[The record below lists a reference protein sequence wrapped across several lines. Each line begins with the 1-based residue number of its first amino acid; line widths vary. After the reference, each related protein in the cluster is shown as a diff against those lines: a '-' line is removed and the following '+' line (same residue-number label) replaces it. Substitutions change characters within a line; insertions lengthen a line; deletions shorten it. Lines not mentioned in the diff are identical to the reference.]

1 MSASGMTWVEQ
12 LPDQMAGQRRLLRGL
27 LAFCEAEESIRWLVI
42 GCSVARG
49 AGDYLSDLDVAIG
62 VRDDDFATAI
72 PEIHLAVDGLG
83 ELVDS
88 YRHQLPSVTAAHQR
102 IFAQYSD
109 RCQVDLMVFP
119 ASRGDEPFAGVVA
132 LYDPDAMIVPR
143 AHREP
148 PTPAQLREWAFHGWC
163 CLADVGKYLRRGSA
177 WEALIQLNNAR
188 EQLWR
193 LKAVA
198 ASVPDPEFGVISILD
213 FASETIASG
222 MATTVADLD
231 LARLASASQQLAN
244 LLDQLGQQLPA
255 EHRAALPDAMAR
267 YVRSDLR
274 RLTYDGD
281 GSKPASSCPSQP
293 ATARDCPAQPD

>member
-1 MSASGMTWVEQ
+1 MPSNDTRWVEQ
-12 LPDQMAGQRRLLRGL
+12 LPDEMAGQRMLLRGL
-27 LAFCEAEESIRWLVI
+27 LSFCEAEESIRWLVI

-62 VRDDDFATAI
+62 VRDEDFTTAI
-72 PEIHLAVDGLG
+72 PKIHLAVDGLG

-88 YRHQLPSVTAAHQR
+88 YQHQLPDVPGAHVR

-119 ASRGDEPFAGVVA
+119 ASRGSRPFAGVVA
-132 LYDPDAMIVPR
+132 LYDPDAMIATR
-143 AHREP
+143 AHREA
-148 PTPAQLREWAFHGWC
+148 PTPALVREWAFRSWC

-188 EQLWR
+188 DELWR
-193 LKAVA
+193 LTAVA

-213 FASETIASG
+213 FASETIAPG
-222 MATTVADLD
+222 MAATVADLD
-231 LARLASASQQLAN
+231 LARLVSAAQQLAN
-244 LLDQLGQQLPA
+244 LLEQLGQQLPA

-267 YVRSDLR
+267 YVISDLR
-274 RLTYDGD
+274 QLRL
-281 GSKPASSCPSQP
+281 AS
-293 ATARDCPAQPD
+293 